1 MILLRFF
8 YSKHISPYNLVV
20 YINQHLSLYKQLIAI
35 ESKITSMFAFSRPV
49 T

>member
-8 YSKHISPYNLVV
+8 YSKHISPYNLMV

-35 ESKITSMFAFSRPV
+35 ENKITSMFAFSRPV

>member
-8 YSKHISPYNLVV
+8 YSKQISPYNLMV

-35 ESKITSMFAFSRPV
+35 ESKITSMFAFSRSV

>member
-8 YSKHISPYNLVV
+8 FSKHISPYNLMV

-35 ESKITSMFAFSRPV
+35 ESKITSMFAFSRSV

>member
-8 YSKHISPYNLVV
+8 YSKHISPYNLMV

-35 ESKITSMFAFSRPV
+35 ESKITSMFAFSRSM

>member
-8 YSKHISPYNLVV
+8 YSKHISPYNLMV

-35 ESKITSMFAFSRPV
+35 ESKITSLFAFSRSV